1 MGRWIPTIA
10 VDQFAVTLATGVGA
24 SVRALA
30 IVYLLCRHSVRA
42 RSDSSN
48 GCSGRAARY
57 ARAAPVFR
65 KVATALRRL
74 ILLHALLRALRAPQ
88 AASSAWVD
96 CRWLP
101 ARAGFA
107 ARAPH

>member
-10 VDQFAVTLATGVGA
+10 VDQFAATLATW
-24 SVRALA
+24 SVPA
-30 IVYLLCRHSVRA
+30 CRHSLPSTYFVGIQSEHA
-42 RSDSSN
+42 RIHLTA
-48 GCSGRAARY
+48 AARC

-74 ILLHALLRALRAPQ
+74 ILLHALLQALRAPQ
-88 AASSAWVD
+88 AASSPWVD

-101 ARAGFA
+101 VRAGFA